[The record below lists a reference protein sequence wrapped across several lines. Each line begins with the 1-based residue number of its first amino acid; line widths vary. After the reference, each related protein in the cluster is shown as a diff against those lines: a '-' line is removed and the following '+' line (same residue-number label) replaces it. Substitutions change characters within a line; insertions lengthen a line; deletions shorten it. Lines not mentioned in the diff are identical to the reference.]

1 MIKEEIRLTLPQ
13 SVRESLERYAAS
25 ERKRQKDNPVLQSM
39 ITWKSLANHILRNE
53 VEKRGFYKPEK
64 TGKGGV

>member
-1 MIKEEIRLTLPQ
+1 MENHLYVPD
-13 SVRESLERYAAS
+13 SVMSALMSYAAS

-64 TGKGGV
+64 TGSKRERL